1 MERNAQ
7 CSMQEIALDVEPLI
21 SYGAKAGEES
31 CGLAGAVFILSIRSA
46 LVISY
51 CRSRIGS
58 EAV

>member
-1 MERNAQ
+1 
-7 CSMQEIALDVEPLI
+7 MQEGVLDVEPLI
-21 SYGAKAGEES
+21 KECAKAGEES